1 MRLHLETGPAWVEAV
16 LADFDAFLL
25 DHAACERK
33 AAATADKLIA
43 QYPSHQALVGAMRD
57 LSLEELHHFTQVRR
71 VIEARR
77 LGATPYY
84 RDPYVAGLTAAVRKH
99 HPDHLLDRLLVSGV
113 IEARACERLGLV
125 AGALPPGE
133 LRDLYR
139 ELTCSE
145 ARHHGLFV
153 RLAKTYYD
161 EAPVRA
167 RLHALLELEASIV
180 AALPVRP
187 AIH

>member
-1 MRLHLETGPAWVEAV
+1 MRLRLPTSPAWTAAV

-25 DHAACERK
+25 DHAGCERK

-43 QYPSHQALVGAMRD
+43 QYPQHEALVTAMRAHCE
-57 LSLEELHHFTQVRR
+57 EELEHFVLVRR
-71 VIEARR
+71 LIEARK

-84 RDPYVAGLTAAVRKH
+84 ADPYIARLLGAARKQHPH
-99 HPDHLLDRLLVSGV
+99 HLIDRLLVSGI

-125 AGALPPGE
+125 AAALPEGE
-133 LRDLYR
+133 LKTLYE
-139 ELTCSE
+139 ELTRSE

-161 EAPVRA
+161 PTEVEA
-167 RLHALLELEASIV
+167 RLGELLELEAEIV
-180 AALPVRP
+180 ASLPIRA

>member
-1 MRLHLETGPAWVEAV
+1 M
-16 LADFDAFLL
+16 ADFDAFLL

-43 QYPSHQALVGAMRD
+43 QYPDREALVEAMR
-57 LSLEELHHFTQVRR
+57 LHCEEELEHFVLVRR
-71 VIEARR
+71 LIEARR
-77 LGATPYY
+77 LGPTPYY
-84 RDPYVAGLTAAVRKH
+84 RDEYVTALMGAARKQ
-99 HPDHLLDRLLVSGV
+99 HPHHLLDRLLVSGV

-125 AGALPPGE
+125 ADALPPG
-133 LRDLYR
+133 DLKALYE
-139 ELTCSE
+139 ELTRSE

-153 RLAKTYYD
+153 RLARTYYEKD
-161 EAPVRA
+161 EVEA
-167 RLHALLELEASIV
+167 RLGELLELEADIV